1 VTDLSRWEQAYTT
14 RVPPW
19 DIGRPQPAIEALPLA
34 GDVIDVGCGTGE
46 HTLLAASRGASP
58 LGIDISP
65 AAIEIARRKARE
77 RGLEAGARFE
87 VGDAFSLREM
97 GEQFDVAIDS
107 GLFHDH
113 EFDGELR
120 RRYADGLAHVLR
132 PGGTLYL
139 MCFSEFTPGD
149 WGPTRIT
156 RQELEEVFGGWT
168 IERLERS
175 LFELNPGLPL
185 DQADAWLLTAR
196 R

>member
-1 VTDLSRWEQAYTT
+1 VIELPRWEQAYTT

-46 HTLLAASRGASP
+46 HTLLAASRGARA
-58 LGIDISP
+58 LGIDISR

-77 RGLEAGARFE
+77 RRLEAAVRFE
-87 VGDAFSLREM
+87 VGDAFALRDL
-97 GEQFDVAIDS
+97 GERFDVAIDS

-139 MCFSEFTPGD
+139 MCFSEHTPGD

-156 RQELEEVFGGWT
+156 RDELEDAFAGWT
-168 IERLERS
+168 IERLERAA
-175 LFELNPGLPL
+175 FELNPGLPV
-185 DQADAWLLTAR
+185 DRADAWLLTAR
-196 R
+196 P

>member
-1 VTDLSRWEQAYTT
+1 MTDASRWEQAYTE

-19 DIGRPQPAIEALPLA
+19 DIGRPQRAIEALPLA

-46 HTLLAASRGASP
+46 HTLLAASRGASA
-58 LGIDISP
+58 LGVDISR
-65 AAIEIARRKARE
+65 AAIEIARGKARE
-77 RGLEAGARFE
+77 RALEARFE
-87 VGDAFSLREM
+87 VGDAFALREL

-120 RRYADGLAHVLR
+120 RRYAGGLAHVVR

-139 MCFSEFTPGD
+139 MCFSELTPGD

-156 RQELEEVFGGWT
+156 RRELEDVFAGWK

-175 LFELNPGLPL
+175 VFDLNPGLPV
-185 DQADAWLLTAR
+185 DHAHAWLLTAR

>member
-46 HTLLAASRGASP
+46 HTLLAASRGANA
-58 LGIDISP
+58 LGVDISP
-65 AAIEIARRKARE
+65 AAIDIARRKAGE
-77 RGLEAGARFE
+77 RRLDARFE
-87 VGDAFSLREM
+87 VGDALAPHGL

-120 RRYADGLAHVLR
+120 RRYARGLAQVLR
-132 PGGTLYL
+132 PGGTLHL
-139 MCFSEFTPGD
+139 MCFSELTPGD

-156 RQELEEVFGGWT
+156 REELEDVFVEWT
-168 IERLERS
+168 IERIEPS
-175 LFELNPGLPL
+175 VFELNPGLPV
-185 DQADAWLLTAR
+185 DHAEAWLLTAR

>member
-1 VTDLSRWEQAYTT
+1 VTDPSRWEQAYTT

-19 DIGRPQPAIEALPLA
+19 DIGRPQRAIEALPLV

-46 HTLLAASRGASP
+46 RTLLAAMRGARA
-58 LGIDISP
+58 LGIDISH
-65 AAIEIARRKARE
+65 AAIEIARGKARE
-77 RGLEAGARFE
+77 RGLEARFE
-87 VGDAFSLREM
+87 VGDAFALRDL
-97 GEQFDVAIDS
+97 GEQFDVALDS

-120 RRYADGLAHVLR
+120 RRYADGLGHVVR

-149 WGPTRIT
+149 WGPTRIP
-156 RQELEEVFGGWT
+156 RKELEDVFAGWA
-168 IERLERS
+168 IERIERS
-175 LFELNPGLPL
+175 VFELNPGLPL
-185 DQADAWLLTAR
+185 DHADAWLLTAR

>member
-1 VTDLSRWEQAYTT
+1 VTELPRWEQAYTT

-19 DIGRPQPAIEALPLA
+19 DIGRPQPAIEALSLA

-46 HTLLAASRGASP
+46 HTLLAASCGARA
-58 LGIDISP
+58 LGIDISR

-77 RGLEAGARFE
+77 RRLEAAVRFE
-87 VGDAFSLREM
+87 VGDAFALRDL
-97 GEQFDVAIDS
+97 GERFDVAIDS

-139 MCFSEFTPGD
+139 MCFSEYTPGD

-156 RQELEEVFGGWT
+156 RDELEDAFAGWT

-175 LFELNPGLPL
+175 AFELNPGLPV
-185 DQADAWLLTAR
+185 DRADAWLLTAR
-196 R
+196 P